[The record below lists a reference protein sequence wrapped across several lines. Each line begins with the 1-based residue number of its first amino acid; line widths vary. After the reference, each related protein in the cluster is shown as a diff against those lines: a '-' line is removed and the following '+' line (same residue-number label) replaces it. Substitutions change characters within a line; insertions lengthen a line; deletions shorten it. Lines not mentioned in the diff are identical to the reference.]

1 MKSKKAAAIM
11 LCAVLGTSMI
21 TGVSVSAKDKDE
33 LVLYTWDGMFPQE
46 VLDDFEKKQ
55 GPRWYIPTLIPMR
68 PCLRSFPRQR
78 AAITMW

>member
-1 MKSKKAAAIM
+1 M

-46 VLDDFEKKQ
+46 VLDDFEKNRDQ
-55 GPRWYIPTLIPMR
+55 GGIFQL
-68 PCLRSFPRQR
+68 
-78 AAITMW
+78 

>member
-1 MKSKKAAAIM
+1 M

-46 VLDDFEKKQ
+46 VLDDFEKET
-55 GPRWYIPTLIPMR
+55 GLRWYIPTLIPMR